1 MGAGVE
7 TYDDDLSKFAAEG
20 APALPTATAEG
31 HVAHDGA
38 RIWYATDWYGPP
50 VILLHG
56 GLGHSGNWGY
66 QVPAL
71 LASGY
76 RAILID
82 SRGHGRSTR
91 DGRPFMYE
99 QMASDVLAV

>member
-1 MGAGVE
+1 ME
-7 TYDDDLSKFAAEG
+7 PHDDDLKNFEAHGAA
-20 APALPTATAEG
+20 PLPVANDQG
-31 HVAHDGA
+31 HVDHDGA
-38 RIWYATDWYGPP
+38 RIWYATYGSGSP

-71 LASGY
+71 NNAGY
-76 RAILID
+76 QAVLID

-91 DGRPFMYE
+91 DARPYAYE
-99 QMASDVLAV
+99 LMASDVWR